1 MAYLINRNPAAR
13 FECLH
18 ALVKLIYSNYGTK
31 HSFSLND
38 VKYNSE
44 EDNVHNYC
52 TLLKQSDFDITYCP
66 YLQNPLSAAGCNMTN
81 GIDCDTTK
89 SKEVSNTINAL
100 HALGFVTRNN
110 RSVILTQ
117 AGKAFAECSLGT
129 KEAQQL
135 ISEAVVRYGPAIGVL
150 KQITDLANI
159 GGVFSTRDIYVG
171 YPKPT
176 EKVDY
181 HGFPVYISSG
191 SQDDSNTR
199 TKSCILAWLTA
210 GGYIRP
216 RTLEP
221 TRQGEFPHFKFKDYL
236 NQPHRGESYYQYVTK
251 APFANDSSF
260 ITSRPLD
267 YDNLTKLTGAL
278 RENDMAPV
286 REATM
291 LYEPRIKN
299 RRLAIVYLLNKA
311 YQEGKTLNL
320 KGLLNFFEKSP
331 SLFIVSATNH
341 DAVVQEELKIADM
354 AGIPFDILDDNKNI
368 LLKPVAGLDVQE
380 LTHGAPEFIIQLLSS
395 FTL

>member
-18 ALVKLIYSNYGTK
+18 ALVMLINHNYGTR
-31 HSFSLND
+31 HSFSLNS

-52 TLLKQSDFDITYCP
+52 TLLRPSDLEISYCP

-110 RSVILTQ
+110 RAVVLTQ

-129 KEAQQL
+129 NVAQQI

-150 KQITDLANI
+150 KQITDLAEI
-159 GGVFSTRDIYVG
+159 GEDFSTRDINVG
-171 YPKPT
+171 YPKPK

-181 HGFPVYISSG
+181 HGSPVYISSG

-216 RTLEP
+216 RAFEP
-221 TRQGEFPHFKFKDYL
+221 TQQGEYPHFKYKDYL
-236 NQPHRGESYYQYVTK
+236 NQPHRGESFYQYVTE

-311 YQEGKTLNL
+311 YQEGKTLKLKNL
-320 KGLLNFFEKSP
+320 LDFFDNYP

-341 DAVVQEELKIADM
+341 DAVVREEIKIADM
-354 AGIPFDILDDNKNI
+354 AGIPFDILDDNQKI
-368 LLKPVAGLDVQE
+368 QLKPVTGLDVQE
-380 LTHGAPEFIIQLLSS
+380 LTHGAPDSIIHLLSS